1 MELDGF
7 AKKIKSYRENNGY
20 SQEQLAAKL
29 YVTRKAVSKWENG
42 KCMPDLQTLCRL
54 SDIIGISIDS
64 LLKQDLTADNNYYNF
79 PKRHNEWISRLAI
92 LYVAYAMSLTLA
104 GILTIY
110 IPYYIALLSAGI
122 AGIILL
128 LGTILCRWI
137 WGKRKVGKNQKYRR

>member
-1 MELDGF
+1 MEFDGF

-110 IPYYIALLSAGI
+110 SRNNSNLRDNLY
-122 AGIILL
+122 
-128 LGTILCRWI
+128 
-137 WGKRKVGKNQKYRR
+137 KY